1 MAKGEATELD
11 FSQCINTARGLIIE
25 NGEASVSTLAT
36 RSQAWSIPTMTR
48 RWQPFELPGAVSAL
62 TSNQI
67 EKVKSDLR
75 DKLGQIVEL
84 KDAIE
89 DYPSAQKAII
99 QTEIEKLNGNIRE
112 LRLLLS
118 KPAKATNSA

>member
-1 MAKGEATELD
+1 
-11 FSQCINTARGLIIE
+11 
-25 NGEASVSTLAT
+25 
-36 RSQAWSIPTMTR
+36 MTR